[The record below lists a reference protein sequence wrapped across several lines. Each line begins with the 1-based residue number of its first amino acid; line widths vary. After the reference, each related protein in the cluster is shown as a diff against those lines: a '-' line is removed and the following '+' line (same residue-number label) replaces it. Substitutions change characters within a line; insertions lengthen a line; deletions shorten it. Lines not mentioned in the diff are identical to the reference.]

1 MSSKDRSDSEF
12 QLVPLADDAEYRVAQ
27 AAVADAEKAMVDAE
41 QRYGEA
47 TGPAAERAWKE
58 VKRTRAAL
66 ADRVAEVR
74 SARSLAACQSAKP
87 EYDAVLRTLVDAL
100 ESVSRAVG
108 GLAGIEARITSAGL
122 DCGSDVIGVALPG
135 AREAPQARRRT
146 AQEVS
151 ARDALTEAVQAW
163 R

>member
-66 ADRVAEVR
+66 GAAADRVAEVR
-74 SARSLAACQSAKP
+74 SARSLAAYQSAKA
-87 EYDAVLRTLVDAL
+87 ECTLVDAL

-151 ARDALTEAVQAW
+151 ARDALTEAV
-163 R
+163 